1 MKQKS
6 KNRPIIDFQERLQHK
21 PMRKGKYFQQMVLE
35 QLDIYM
41 KKKAFGIYFGR
52 LCNCIIISVL
62 SIILTF
68 FILMFPQSSSCFKD
82 K

>member
-41 KKKAFGIYFGR
+41 KKK
-52 LCNCIIISVL
+52 
-62 SIILTF
+62 SIWNIF
-68 FILMFPQSSSCFKD
+68 W
-82 K
+82 